1 MRGSGRLRH
10 TLRHGALILVAVLL
24 MVPATALAQP
34 TVNGLFYG
42 DGDDA
47 LYQPYGTSIGGSV
60 LYSYLDVPSTTLYV
74 ALVVNH
80 AVNDLVCQDKD
91 NPNDYM
97 ESADAGAPV
106 FWNNHRNCNR
116 ASDSEFASFTLECAP
131 MSPNSWSWRQAF
143 GCSQVAGPPESS
155 WVSADT
161 CPSSTG
167 IWPPSI
173 MASTSWV
180 QNVNA
185 YQANLSP
192 AWDMYVDGT
201 ALEDWKSPF
210 LLADPDDVTIVP
222 GYPTYSV
229 AHEWEWSMFYE
240 WSVDLGPGGTDCGS
254 EPIFFLAGESHHS
267 PPKSGPEND
276 SFPPPSNPIFSDWG
290 DLPDT
295 YATTEAAN
303 GARHYITVDGP
314 YLGVDLQSELDGV
327 PTVDASGDGPEEDGL
342 TINVTD
348 DWDPATTQTISVE
361 VANAPV
367 GAVLAGWFDWN
378 GDGDF
383 GDPGEY
389 FTWAVVAGSNSLDVV
404 VGAAFDWASDSLP
417 VRLRVMSSGAAAP
430 GGSLDSTDFEDIATD
445 GEVEDY
451 IYSPGVLPVT
461 LNAFASEFASGGSLT
476 VRWQTASETDNV
488 GFELLG
494 RVRGEWQPLGEFVP
508 SKGMNSSLP
517 QSYEA
522 EVFLPA
528 GLTALELVNYDTRG
542 LPERFG
548 SFSPGARYGEFQA
561 IQRVDWAK
569 PRAERAARLEK
580 RGFSKTGKAGH
591 AAAAD
596 FAKSPRWRKLEN
608 SEPGRG
614 ARPRARGSRTT
625 TFEPTE
631 SEAITLETGPMTH
644 VAVTEAGIQ
653 RVSYE
658 TLRDSGL
665 DLLGVRSRD
674 IALTWR
680 GEPVAR
686 WIDGK
691 GTFGPGSSIE
701 FIGRAPRGDDA
712 LYVESNLYQVSIDP
726 VRARPADKMAKGKAR
741 KVSDAYLRESTV
753 DRAAMY
759 HPQSPTGDPWV
770 EHTVLVRGA
779 STVTLTIP
787 VDGPVLD
794 GPSRLLVGLGTVTDL
809 PDLTGPGGEA
819 IPEHN
824 VEVWFSGPG
833 SDFVHVTTA
842 STSGQQDWELEA
854 EIPRGV
860 LQAGTNR
867 LQLRFDTDYFYSLV
881 VIDRY
886 GVRYPGP
893 YLGPEL
899 DFDSDPSAG
908 GYRVHGFGGPSIAAY
923 GEHDDGSLTRITP
936 WVTPSA
942 GGFAAELR
950 QLDAAHFW
958 LDESPY
964 TPEVFTTDAPAD
976 LLAGPAELLVI
987 TASSFVGTQALD
999 DYLAEKSAFQPVV
1012 IDVEDIY
1019 NGVGFG
1025 MALPAA
1031 ITDYLKVRNQVY
1043 PFTHVQL
1050 VGTDCYDRLNYLS
1063 DCISF
1068 IPLPT
1073 ARVGV
1078 TIYSPSQNRLV
1089 DLDGDGV
1096 GDKAVAQFSVRDEAE
1111 LATIVQKG
1119 SDWNTSG
1126 LSGEESALLI
1136 AEETDRIHSFIAQI
1150 KRLKRRLDW
1159 SESDVLDMADHPD
1172 VNTAREVLRSALDDG
1187 RTVTVFSGHSSPSVW
1202 AFRSLVT
1209 ASSVETLT
1217 NFGLPTVM
1225 VPLACETTYDIS
1237 PNANVL
1243 GHQLLYGGG
1252 QGALAISGAVALSN
1266 LNDNERMAA
1275 FILDGLKSGLTLG
1288 EAVQAGRDALGTDYQ
1303 TLLDNW
1309 MTQGD
1314 VTTRTTP

>member
-1 MRGSGRLRH
+1 
-10 TLRHGALILVAVLL
+10 
-24 MVPATALAQP
+24 
-34 TVNGLFYG
+34 
-42 DGDDA
+42 
-47 LYQPYGTSIGGSV
+47 
-60 LYSYLDVPSTTLYV
+60 
-74 ALVVNH
+74 
-80 AVNDLVCQDKD
+80 
-91 NPNDYM
+91 
-97 ESADAGAPV
+97 
-106 FWNNHRNCNR
+106 
-116 ASDSEFASFTLECAP
+116 
-131 MSPNSWSWRQAF
+131 
-143 GCSQVAGPPESS
+143 
-155 WVSADT
+155 
-161 CPSSTG
+161 
-167 IWPPSI
+167 
-173 MASTSWV
+173 
-180 QNVNA
+180 
-185 YQANLSP
+185 
-192 AWDMYVDGT
+192 
-201 ALEDWKSPF
+201 
-210 LLADPDDVTIVP
+210 
-222 GYPTYSV
+222 
-229 AHEWEWSMFYE
+229 
-240 WSVDLGPGGTDCGS
+240 
-254 EPIFFLAGESHHS
+254 
-267 PPKSGPEND
+267 
-276 SFPPPSNPIFSDWG
+276 
-290 DLPDT
+290 
-295 YATTEAAN
+295 
-303 GARHYITVDGP
+303 
-314 YLGVDLQSELDGV
+314 
-327 PTVDASGDGPEEDGL
+327 
-342 TINVTD
+342 
-348 DWDPATTQTISVE
+348 
-361 VANAPV
+361 
-367 GAVLAGWFDWN
+367 
-378 GDGDF
+378 
-383 GDPGEY
+383 
-389 FTWAVVAGSNSLDVV
+389 
-404 VGAAFDWASDSLP
+404 
-417 VRLRVMSSGAAAP
+417 
-430 GGSLDSTDFEDIATD
+430 
-445 GEVEDY
+445 
-451 IYSPGVLPVT
+451 
-461 LNAFASEFASGGSLT
+461 
-476 VRWQTASETDNV
+476 
-488 GFELLG
+488 
-494 RVRGEWQPLGEFVP
+494 
-508 SKGMNSSLP
+508 
-517 QSYEA
+517 
-522 EVFLPA
+522 
-528 GLTALELVNYDTRG
+528 
-542 LPERFG
+542 
-548 SFSPGARYGEFQA
+548 
-561 IQRVDWAK
+561 
-569 PRAERAARLEK
+569 
-580 RGFSKTGKAGH
+580 
-591 AAAAD
+591 
-596 FAKSPRWRKLEN
+596 
-608 SEPGRG
+608 
-614 ARPRARGSRTT
+614 
-625 TFEPTE
+625 
-631 SEAITLETGPMTH
+631 MTH

-779 STVTLTIP
+779 ATVTLTIP

-886 GVRYPGP
+886 GVRYPSP

-976 LLAGPAELLVI
+976 LLAGSGELVVI
-987 TASSFVGTQALD
+987 ADSSFVGTQALD
-999 DYLAEKSAFQPVV
+999 DYLAEKSAFDPVV

-1025 MALPAA
+1025 MALPGA
-1031 ITDYLKVRNQVY
+1031 ITDYLKVRSSVR

-1050 VGTDCYDRLNYLS
+1050 VGTDCYDRLNYVS
-1063 DCISF
+1063 DCLSF
-1068 IPLPT
+1068 IPLPS
-1073 ARVGV
+1073 APVGV
-1078 TIYSPSQNRLV
+1078 SIYSPSQNRLV

-1119 SDWNTSG
+1119 ADWNASG

-1136 AEETDRIHSFIAQI
+1136 AEETDGIHSFRAQI
-1150 KRLKRRLDW
+1150 ERLKNRAPAPPAVADQVLALGERLAAPLLALALREAGLCASPQDAAALIRTDATFGAARVDVAETYRQAKAW
-1159 SESDVLDMADHPD
+1159 HTGLPASTIPVVTGFIGATATATTTTLGRGGSDYSAALLAAALRASVLERWTD
-1172 VNTAREVLRSALDDG
+1172 VDGLYTDDPYQNGQAQRLTRICLEEAWVWNHAGRLGMHCNALDPL
-1187 RTVTVFSGHSSPSVW
+1187 VEAEIPIHV
-1202 AFRSLVT
+1202 RSIAAPEGLGT
-1209 ASSVETLT
+1209 WILPAGYEPLT
-1217 NFGLPTVM
+1217 
-1225 VPLACETTYDIS
+1225 
-1237 PNANVL
+1237 
-1243 GHQLLYGGG
+1243 
-1252 QGALAISGAVALSN
+1252 AVAS
-1266 LNDNERMAA
+1266 
-1275 FILDGLKSGLTLG
+1275 
-1288 EAVQAGRDALGTDYQ
+1288 
-1303 TLLDNW
+1303 
-1309 MTQGD
+1309 
-1314 VTTRTTP
+1314 